1 MDPAIKQ
8 NISDNIDGTIAVFEE
23 VRNSQ
28 ELTEKIARSSS
39 EIIECYRQGN
49 KILFAGN
56 GGSAAD
62 AQHMAGEYVSR
73 YEFDRPGL
81 AAIALTTDTSILT
94 SIGNDY
100 GYDKLFQRQ
109 IEALGKPGD
118 IFIAYSTSGSSENIV
133 NGLMA
138 AKAAGLKTIGMT
150 GDRRGSMDQYCDIL
164 INIPSVQTPKIQEAH
179 LVIGHLICGLV
190 ENTLFRTAND

>member
-1 MDPAIKQ
+1 MDAAVKQ
-8 NISDNIDGTIAVFEE
+8 YISDNIDGSIAVFEK
-23 VRNSQ
+23 VRNNQ
-28 ELTEKIARSSS
+28 ELMEKIARSSS

-100 GYDKLFQRQ
+100 GYDCLFQRQ

-118 IFIAYSTSGSSENIV
+118 IFIAYSTSGSSQNII
-133 NGLMA
+133 NGLIA

-164 INIPSVQTPKIQEAH
+164 INIPSFQTPRIQEAH

-190 ENTLFRTAND
+190 ENTIFKTSND